1 MDNDLET
8 MTKEEL
14 IAEVMKLRDGIRKHR
29 DATGHELCWYHPD
42 LWSLLPEK
50 VSPEILVPEW
60 SKFMNGCIHYRKSLD
75 EQAPNAPRVDIN
87 FEDTK

>member
-14 IAEVMKLRDGIRKHR
+14 IAEVRKLRAGIRSHR
-29 DATGHELCWYHPD
+29 DATEHELCWYHPD
-42 LWSLLPEK
+42 LWNLLPEK

-60 SKFMNGCIHYRKSLD
+60 SKFMNGCIQYRKSLD
-75 EQAPNAPRVDIN
+75 EQAPNAPRVDTD
-87 FEDTK
+87 FEDEK

>member
-14 IAEVMKLRDGIRKHR
+14 IAEVRKLRAGIRNHR

-42 LWSLLPEK
+42 LWNLLPEK

-60 SKFMNGCIHYRKSLD
+60 SKFMNGCIQYRKSLD
-75 EQAPNAPRVDIN
+75 EQAPNAPRVDTD
-87 FEDTK
+87 FEDEK

>member
-14 IAEVMKLRDGIRKHR
+14 IAEVMKLRASIRNHR

-42 LWSLLPEK
+42 LWNLLPEK

-60 SKFMNGCIHYRKSLD
+60 SKFMNGCIQYRKSLD
-75 EQAPNAPRVDIN
+75 EQAPNAPRVDTD
-87 FEDTK
+87 FEDEK

>member
-14 IAEVMKLRDGIRKHR
+14 IAEVMKLRASIRNHR

-42 LWSLLPEK
+42 LWNLLSEK

-60 SKFMNGCIHYRKSLD
+60 SKFMNGCIQYRKSLD
-75 EQAPNAPRVDIN
+75 EQAPNAPRVDTD
-87 FEDTK
+87 FEDEK